1 MPAGTVT
8 SFPSIVR
15 VTSARLGMVVEKSR
29 APVAAV
35 SMSGQNACL
44 SVTDSKGRR
53 LVWRYVWRRAWGAW
67 LWSLEAGQEGRK
79 KW

>member
-8 SFPSIVR
+8 SLPSIVR

-35 SMSGQNACL
+35 SMSRRDACL
-44 SVTDSKGRR
+44 SVTDLKGRR
-53 LVWRYVWRRAWGAW
+53 LVWRYV
-67 LWSLEAGQEGRK
+67 
-79 KW
+79 